1 MSDSL
6 PALLRAAWL
15 EYERDRAGYLAV
27 AMVYYA
33 IVSLIPLL
41 LLLLAALGLLLR
53 FSPAAAEAERQMLL
67 RIEAGFGPDVSVT
80 VTRLLGSLEQESI
93 IATVI
98 SLGGL
103 LMTASVLFGHLR
115 LSFRAIWK
123 YEPPLVSGPMRVVVR
138 VTIVE
143 RVIAFTMVLGGAGLL
158 LSALA
163 LIAATQ
169 WLGRLLG
176 SVPLPSYMAEWLLT
190 TMSSLMLA
198 LITFACL
205 FKWLPPVP
213 IRWRHVGL
221 AGLLCAVGWVLAS
234 ELLALYS
241 VWFGKSP
248 SAYGAVGGLL
258 AIMLWMNI
266 VSKLLFFGAELCKVV
281 AVRKGGR

>member
-80 VTRLLGSLEQESI
+80 ITRLLGSLEQESI

-143 RVIAFTMVLGGAGLL
+143 RVIAFTMVLGG
-158 LSALA
+158 
-163 LIAATQ
+163 
-169 WLGRLLG
+169 
-176 SVPLPSYMAEWLLT
+176 
-190 TMSSLMLA
+190 
-198 LITFACL
+198 
-205 FKWLPPVP
+205 
-213 IRWRHVGL
+213 
-221 AGLLCAVGWVLAS
+221 
-234 ELLALYS
+234 
-241 VWFGKSP
+241 
-248 SAYGAVGGLL
+248 
-258 AIMLWMNI
+258 
-266 VSKLLFFGAELCKVV
+266 
-281 AVRKGGR
+281 